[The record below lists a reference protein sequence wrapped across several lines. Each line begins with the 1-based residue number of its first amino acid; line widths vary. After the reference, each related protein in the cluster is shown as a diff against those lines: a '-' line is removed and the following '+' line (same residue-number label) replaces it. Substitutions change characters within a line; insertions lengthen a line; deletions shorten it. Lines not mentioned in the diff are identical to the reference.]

1 MLELTGKSAPTTGL
15 EGKFSVQHSAAIVT
29 HEGKSQARQ
38 YSDAAVQNPDVT
50 ALRKKVQVEIEPGLR
65 VDEAK
70 VTVSLRDGRTLH
82 HHVVHALGSIERP
95 MNDEQVDAK
104 FMDLASTVMTREQA
118 TQALAACRAV
128 GQAHDAG
135 AVGRA
140 LSV

>member
-1 MLELTGKSAPTTGL
+1 
-15 EGKFSVQHSAAIVT
+15 VQHSAAIVT

-38 YSDAAVQNPDVT
+38 YSDVAVQNPDVT
-50 ALRKKVQVEIEPGLR
+50 ALRTKVQVAIEPGLR

-70 VTVSLRDGRTLH
+70 VTITLKDGRTLS

-104 FMDLASTVMTREQA
+104 FMDLASAVMTLDQA

-128 GQAHDAG
+128 GQVPDAG

-140 LSV
+140 LSVLL